1 MEAEVTIATDSARS
15 IEDIV
20 PAQHRWLF
28 TRRGEEG
35 QPLLAL
41 HPDRNNDDYRRVTF
55 LAEATRYTRTHL
67 GFFAKLILSAPRM
80 SLNAYPISCIF
91 CRRRYAH
98 HNDLC
103 LHSRGARRWRR
114 RRMGKLRIE
123 PPRQA

>member
-41 HPDRNNDDYRRVTF
+41 HPGWGLSPPSPRSITTVPQGRV
-55 LAEATRYTRTHL
+55 
-67 GFFAKLILSAPRM
+67 
-80 SLNAYPISCIF
+80 
-91 CRRRYAH
+91 
-98 HNDLC
+98 
-103 LHSRGARRWRR
+103 SRLRWRAVER
-114 RRMGKLRIE
+114 GFGRSEVTTKPDLRAKYLLPQPASLHRNAITSDAVT
-123 PPRQA
+123 RFWRGSG

>member
-15 IEDIV
+15 LEDIV

-55 LAEATRYTRTHL
+55 LAEATRP
-67 GFFAKLILSAPRM
+67 ADLIVVDHSA
-80 SLNAYPISCIF
+80 L
-91 CRRRYAH
+91 
-98 HNDLC
+98 
-103 LHSRGARRWRR
+103 RR
-114 RRMGKLRIE
+114 RRWD
-123 PPRQA
+123 A

>member
-41 HPDRNNDDYRRVTF
+41 HLDRNNDDYRRVTF
-55 LAEATRYTRTHL
+55 LAEATR
-67 GFFAKLILSAPRM
+67 P
-80 SLNAYPISCIF
+80 
-91 CRRRYAH
+91 
-98 HNDLC
+98 
-103 LHSRGARRWRR
+103 ARIVDVEQ
-114 RRMGKLRIE
+114 GGL
-123 PPRQA
+123 